1 MNDIGEQMT
10 NSKPGKTALALI
22 AAATAVTGLTGS
34 AASAQSNYTR
44 LDKAEIAACIR
55 ASGLIKATV
64 SPTRVTFSDDVGY
77 DVRLVSGT
85 HPQKYM
91 RGAQGRM
98 MCVYRRSTGRA
109 EAQEFLGW

>member
-1 MNDIGEQMT
+1 MT
-10 NSKPGKTALALI
+10 RSKASKTTMALI
-22 AAATAVTGLTGS
+22 AAVTAVTGLTGS
-34 AASAQSNYTR
+34 AAPAQSNYTR
-44 LDKAEIAACIR
+44 LDKAEIEACIK

-64 SPTRVTFSDDVGY
+64 SPTRITFSDDVGY

-91 RGAQGRM
+91 RRAKGRM
-98 MCVYRRSTGRA
+98 MCVYRRSTGKA